1 MNMDNE
7 TPQQI
12 QTEADVILAQE
23 QANTEQLT
31 HEQRLEQVEQLW
43 SDPNIHSFSLRR
55 HSNYERDPSTGM
67 RGALN
72 REGIDDA
79 RVAAN
84 TWHTNL
90 PEGASVSIFQSPSYQ
105 MAKEVTDQE
114 TGEAREVRPM
124 RATIT
129 ASLYEKELFGDQKLD
144 RRTTD
149 PRLGDFF
156 ETATSGE
163 GVATFFKAVGEHYG
177 KLTPKFWKD
186 YVERKLHSDVRESL
200 LNAGGK
206 DSVGLAGNVTAWLED
221 TTAQQSNEE
230 SAGQKEVGLAVTH
243 GETIYSFLHHASH
256 YLEQSGLADPETVA
270 AFRDF
275 DPGYNEG
282 MDVHVAADEVTVVVA
297 NKHVAAFKLP
307 EFKKYLESIKDAT
320 DQ

>member
-1 MNMDNE
+1 MDNE
-7 TPQQI
+7 TNQPTP
-12 QTEADVILAQE
+12 TEANIILEQE
-23 QANTEQLT
+23 HARTEQQLT
-31 HEQRLEQVEQLW
+31 HEHRLQQVEHLW
-43 SDPNIHSFSLRR
+43 DDPNIHSFSFRR
-55 HSNYERDPSTGM
+55 HSNYERDPSSGM

-79 RVAAN
+79 KVAAN
-84 TWHTNL
+84 TWNTNL

-105 MAKEVTDQE
+105 MAKELVDKE

-144 RRTTD
+144 RRATD
-149 PRLGDFF
+149 ARLGDFF
-156 ETATSGE
+156 ETATSRE

-186 YVERKLHSDVRESL
+186 YVERTLHGDVRESL
-200 LNAGGK
+200 LDAGGK
-206 DSVGLAGNVTAWLED
+206 DSVGLAKNVTEWLEE
-221 TTAQQSNEE
+221 TTTQNGGERTAD
-230 SAGQKEVGLAVTH
+230 QKEVGLAVTH

-256 YLEQSGLADPETVA
+256 YLEQSDLADPETLA

-275 DPGYNEG
+275 DPDYNEG
-282 MDVHVAADEVTVVVA
+282 MDVHVADDEVTVVVA

-307 EFKKYLESIKDAT
+307 EFKKYLESIKDAP

>member
-1 MNMDNE
+1 MDNE
-7 TPQQI
+7 TQQPI
-12 QTEADVILAQE
+12 QTEADIILEQE
-23 QANTEQLT
+23 QARTEQLSN
-31 HEQRLEQVEQLW
+31 EQRLEQVEQLW
-43 SDPNIHSFSLRR
+43 NDPNIHSFSLRR

-79 RVAAN
+79 RVAAS
-84 TWHTNL
+84 TWHANL
-90 PEGASVSIFQSPSYQ
+90 PDNASVSIFQSPSYQ
-105 MAKEVTDQE
+105 AAKEITDKD

-163 GVATFFKAVGEHYG
+163 GVASFFKAVGEHYG

-186 YVERKLHSDVRESL
+186 YVERTLHSDVRETL
-200 LNAGGK
+200 LSAGGK
-206 DSVGLAGNVTAWLED
+206 DSVGLAENVTEWLEE
-221 TTAQQSNEE
+221 TTTQQNEE
-230 SAGQKEVGLAVTH
+230 NTDQKEVGLAVTH
-243 GETIYSFLHHASH
+243 GETIYSFLHHASQ
-256 YLEQSGLADPETVA
+256 YLEQSGLTDPETVV

-275 DPGYNEG
+275 DPAYNEG
-282 MDVHVAADEVTVVVA
+282 MDVHVASDEVTVVVA

-307 EFKKYLESIKDAT
+307 EFKKYLESIKDVPS
-320 DQ
+320 Q

>member
-1 MNMDNE
+1 MSSE
-7 TPQQI
+7 TQQST
-12 QTEADVILAQE
+12 QAESDMLLAQE
-23 QANTEQLT
+23 QATTEQLT
-31 HEQRLEQVEQLW
+31 HERRLEQVEQLW
-43 SDPNIHSFSLRR
+43 SDPNVHSYSLRR

-79 RVAAN
+79 RAAAS

-90 PEGASVSIFQSPSYQ
+90 PEGSSVSIFQSPSYQ
-105 MAKEVTDQE
+105 TAKEITDE
-114 TGEAREVRPM
+114 DTSEVHEVRPM

-129 ASLYEKELFGDQKLD
+129 ASLYEKELFGDQKLN

-163 GVATFFKAVGEHYG
+163 GVAAFFKAVREHYG

-186 YVERKLHSDVRESL
+186 YVERTLHGDVRESL

-206 DSVGLAGNVTAWLED
+206 DSVGLAENVTEWLEE
-221 TTAQQSNEE
+221 TATQHSDEK
-230 SAGQKEVGLAVTH
+230 STDQKEIGLAVTH
-243 GETIYSFLHHASH
+243 GETIYSFLHHASQF
-256 YLEQSGLADPETVA
+256 LEQSGLAGPETIA

-297 NKHVAAFKLP
+297 NKHIAAFKLP
-307 EFKKYLESIKDAT
+307 EFKKYLESIKDAPG
-320 DQ
+320 Q